1 MKQEII
7 DMARQAGLRRHI
19 PFWSDSE
26 VADALEAFAKL
37 VDDKATVREREA
49 WSKVCEDIRK
59 VFNEKADLAYVA
71 GQKEERE
78 ACANVAKRISDKYAY
93 GYYGNEVDTADE
105 IESEIRAR
113 GQA

>member
-7 DMARQAGLRRHI
+7 DMARQANATQIGHKPI
-19 PFWSDSE
+19 AFHFFIAE
-26 VADALEAFAKL
+26 LEAFAKL
-37 VDDKATVREREA
+37 VDDKATAREREA

-71 GQKEERE
+71 GQKAERE
-78 ACANVAKRISDKYAY
+78 ACADMVFRYISQTDNMEARGCLASVAHD
-93 GYYGNEVDTADE
+93 
-105 IESEIRAR
+105 IRAR

>member
-1 MKQEII
+1 MTPDDII
-7 DMARQAGLRRHI
+7 EMARQAAAVNGTI
-19 PFWSDSE
+19 VSVGFDGE
-26 VADALEAFAKL
+26 YLEAFAKL

-78 ACANVAKRISDKYAY
+78 ACAKVCEDIERKATKQSVMVGQGCQACA
-93 GYYGNEVDTADE
+93 TA
-105 IESEIRAR
+105 IRAR
-113 GQA
+113 GEA